1 MTPSTSPIAAT
12 SRPSGQRASAT
23 VLNRAVRRS
32 RRRPRR
38 ARASNFADVVGVG
51 GVLARVA
58 GRVHAG
64 RAAERVDL
72 EPGVVGDRG
81 QAGRLAQRDGLEP
94 RVVLERRR
102 RSRRPR
108 GRRRVGATSSTSSPA
123 SSEDGADLAPP
134 CRGWRWRGRTR
145 SGRSHRRAHER
156 RGAGGSASSSRCR
169 AKISAIPDSARPSS
183 WSSSPRENGD
193 ALGGALHLDEAALAG
208 HHHVHVDL
216 GARVLRVVEVEAR
229 QRVDD
234 PHRDRGALVGERVR
248 RASSRPRRAASSASC
263 SAT

>member
-12 SRPSGQRASAT
+12 SRPSGQRASGHGAEPR
-23 VLNRAVRRS
+23 RARRA
-32 RRRPRR
+32 RRRPR
-38 ARASNFADVVGVG
+38 AAPSSLSHVVGVG

-58 GRVHAG
+58 GRVDAG

-72 EPGVVGDRG
+72 EAGVVGDRG
-81 QAGRLAQRDGLEP
+81 QAGGLAQRDRLEA
-94 RVVLERRR
+94 RVVLERGR

-108 GRRRVGATSSTSSPA
+108 GRRRAAGRARRRVPA
-123 SSEDGADLAPP
+123 SSSTARISAALSGLAVARTNFSGAESPAF
-134 CRGWRWRGRTR
+134 RHG
-145 SGRSHRRAHER
+145 R
-156 RGAGGSASSSRCR
+156 RGGGGSARSSRCS

-216 GARVLRVVEVEAR
+216 GAAT
-229 QRVDD
+229 
-234 PHRDRGALVGERVR
+234 
-248 RASSRPRRAASSASC
+248 SSE
-263 SAT
+263 